1 MKFASF
7 AFTSSK
13 VQNSDRWHGNFSCI
27 INTEDTGAPSSSCI
41 AIDIHVAYPTES
53 PRPETNE
60 SVIETLSV
68 TEPSQ
73 VVVGSLSFTTCCGS
87 ERNASLNVHYTCS

>member
-1 MKFASF
+1 M
-7 AFTSSK
+7 
-13 VQNSDRWHGNFSCI
+13 
-27 INTEDTGAPSSSCI
+27 EDTNAQLPSSI
-41 AIDIHVAYPTES
+41 AIDIHVAYPTEL

-73 VVVGSLSFTTCCGS
+73 VVLGSLYYLLLYVVVVQGMS
-87 ERNASLNVHYTCS
+87 H

>member
-1 MKFASF
+1 M
-7 AFTSSK
+7 
-13 VQNSDRWHGNFSCI
+13 
-27 INTEDTGAPSSSCI
+27 NTEDASSLSPSSV
-41 AIDIHVAYPTES
+41 AIDIHVAYPTGL

-73 VVVGSLSFTTCCGS
+73 VVVGSLSFTTCCS
-87 ERNASLNVHYTCS
+87 SARNASLNVHYTCN